1 MPDIELMGSIFPD
14 VPAVDLP
21 QSGGGTARLYDPT
34 NLVTLDTTQ
43 TVTGAKTF
51 QNVINI
57 QNGNGTGSLWIGG
70 NVNANTATNNQRHL
84 ARIVVPSYANVTL
97 GATLLGFDS
106 SGDSD
111 MHLAGKTYDVVSFG
125 GMKKITNATSPMGI
139 VFCVA
144 NERAATAANKKVYA
158 LELDSNE
165 ARFNVPPNY
174 NGVDLATVNQIPTG
188 LPSVTSSDNGKILT
202 VVNGAWAAAS
212 LPIYN
217 GGVS

>member
-1 MPDIELMGSIFPD
+1 MPNIELMGATYPD

-21 QSGGGTARLYDPT
+21 KSGGGTARFYDPT

-43 TVTGAKTF
+43 TVTGEKTL
-51 QNVINI
+51 QNVLTI

-70 NVNANTATNNQRHL
+70 NVNANKATNNQRHL
-84 ARIVVPSYANVTL
+84 ARIVVPSYADVTL

-111 MHLAGKTYDVVSFG
+111 MHLTGKTYDVVAFG

-144 NERAATAANKKVYA
+144 NERATTAANKKVYA
-158 LELDSNE
+158 LELDSNK

-174 NGVDLATVNQIPTG
+174 NGVDLATVNQIPAG
-188 LPSVTSSDNGKILT
+188 MPSFTDADEGKVLKI
-202 VVNGAWAAAS
+202 VNGVPTWVT
-212 LPIYN
+212 P
-217 GGVS
+217 